1 MDHHTEE
8 SSPIHVNHSASV
20 LLLQCE
26 EFCFPL
32 REPLCFGLLSCCCG
46 RCCANTFVH
55 ERAVAY
61 APPTAPT
68 VKARS
73 CCSTRC
79 SDEPT
84 GRVCFLTHLLSL
96 KMTSSRVFDK

>member
-32 REPLCFGLLSCCCG
+32 REPLCFGLLFLLLRPLLLQHVRPRAG
-46 RCCANTFVH
+46 RRLRPAH
-55 ERAVAY
+55 DSHGQSA
-61 APPTAPT
+61 
-68 VKARS
+68 K
-73 CCSTRC
+73 
-79 SDEPT
+79 
-84 GRVCFLTHLLSL
+84 LLL
-96 KMTSSRVFDK
+96 DALL